1 MNGALLTISDM
12 PTGFT
17 TTPPS
22 ASNNT
27 STVCGLQNYANR
39 ALARGEV
46 DFQRQPSPLSITY
59 VGDIIDVLPAG
70 VAKTAI
76 DQVQAGLSSCTTF
89 TSTSSGQPIT
99 FHVSPLSF
107 PRLDDQT
114 LAIRM
119 NGQPQSGVLQGTAL
133 LADVIVIRSGN
144 NLAVVINLG
153 LSAVDSSLSE
163 SLATKQATKLATL

>member
-1 MNGALLTISDM
+1 M

-22 ASNNT
+22 PSNNT

-39 ALARGEV
+39 AIARGEA

-59 VGDIIDVLPAG
+59 VGDIIAALPAG
-70 VAKTAI
+70 VAKAAV

-114 LAIRM
+114 LALRLT
-119 NGQPQSGVLQGTAL
+119 GQPQSGVLQGTTL
-133 LADVIVIRSGN
+133 VADVIIIRAGN

-153 LSAVDSSLSE
+153 LSTVDSSLTE
-163 SLATKQATKLATL
+163 SLATKQATKLTTL